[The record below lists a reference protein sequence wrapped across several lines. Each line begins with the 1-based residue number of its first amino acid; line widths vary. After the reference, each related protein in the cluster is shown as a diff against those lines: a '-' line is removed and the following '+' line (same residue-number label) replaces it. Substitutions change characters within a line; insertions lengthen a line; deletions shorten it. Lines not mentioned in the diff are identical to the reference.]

1 MQRRRKMIRRRGRH
15 ITPSQVEKVAEK
27 AGRAA
32 PAVALAGVLVGV
44 PHGHHDAAA
53 LAGKPDAVAAV
64 IVREAANAQQAAK
77 GRHAAPATGAAE
89 DRSYDVRSGDTLSG
103 IARRYYHNAGD
114 WQWLYHVNDMRV
126 SDPDLIYP
134 GETLRLPSDPPANY
148 PLHGYVPRHA
158 TQMAAGSDSN
168 RDYSS
173 AATSARARSGSS
185 SASGRAADVGLS
197 RSTSLSGTLSCGALE
212 LLWRKAGGSSSEAVT
227 AAAIA
232 MAESGGSQYATNGSS
247 GTRGYWQISP
257 SWGQMSTYS
266 AIGNAQAAVKISANG
281 SNWNPW
287 TTYTS
292 GAYSGR
298 C

>member
-15 ITPSQVEKVAEK
+15 ITPSQVEKVAVK

-44 PHGHHDAAA
+44 PHGDHSAAA
-53 LAGKPDAVAAV
+53 AASRPASMIAAFV
-64 IVREAANAQQAAK
+64 QEAAKVRHAAA
-77 GRHAAPATGAAE
+77 GRHAAPATGAAAS
-89 DRSYDVRSGDTLSG
+89 RSYDVRSGDTLSS

-114 WQWLYHVNDMRV
+114 WQWLYHMNNTQV

-134 GETLRLPSDPPANY
+134 GEKLRLPSDPPAHYTLN
-148 PLHGYVPRHA
+148 GYTGRHA
-158 TQMAAGSDSN
+158 KKMATDSDSD
-168 RDYSS
+168 REARS
-173 AATSARARSGSS
+173 AASGSQSRSGSS
-185 SASGRAADVGLS
+185 SASGWASPDLS
-197 RSTSLSGTLSCGALE
+197 RRTSLTGTLSCGSLE

-227 AAAIA
+227 AASIA

-247 GTRGYWQISP
+247 GTRGYWQIAP
-257 SWGQMSTYS
+257 SWGQMSTYD
-266 AIGNAQAAVKISANG
+266 ALGNAQAAVKISANG
-281 SNWNPW
+281 ANWSPW

-292 GAYSGR
+292 GAYTGR